1 MALWGGVLILFIAL
15 QNRKFRLRPSL
26 NVAPTQ
32 TQNSAIKAEGAGH
45 SGSMSKPDN
54 EEIGILGR
62 VRLGPFKRAASLF
75 TAYLGPQ
82 TSRLTPC
89 FALK

>member
-15 QNRKFRLRPSL
+15 QNRKFRLRP
-26 NVAPTQ
+26 VIERGADAD
-32 TQNSAIKAEGAGH
+32 QNSAIKAEGAGH

-62 VRLGPFKRAASLF
+62 VLRAGAI
-75 TAYLGPQ
+75 
-82 TSRLTPC
+82 
-89 FALK
+89 